1 MNHEDFR
8 AYRSAYDPADDS
20 PTQAQIEDLEEE
32 LREMR
37 EERDDAREERDEA
50 REELAKGR
58 AVVGEFL
65 AWMEGR

>member
-37 EERDDAREERDEA
+37 EERDEA

-65 AWMEGR
+65 AWVKGR